1 MILLSTVLSRRTG
14 LKLSDQDL
22 IVNVIGGIKVTEPAA
37 DLGIALAIVSSF
49 KDLSPK
55 ESTIVIG
62 EIGLSGELRR
72 VQNITKRIDE
82 AQKMGFSKAIIPNL
96 QSKEIQNSEIKVI
109 GVSNLKEAIN
119 IYFSN
124 WEINDIWIAS
134 WPKLILSLY
143 LFRVKLD
150 DSLLNIN
157 ILAYFSF
164 VKKREIGVLPEWRN
178 GSAADL

>member
-1 MILLSTVLSRRTG
+1 M
-14 LKLSDQDL
+14 
-22 IVNVIGGIKVTEPAA
+22 IGGIKVTEPAA

-124 WEINDIWIAS
+124 
-134 WPKLILSLY
+134 
-143 LFRVKLD
+143 
-150 DSLLNIN
+150 
-157 ILAYFSF
+157 
-164 VKKREIGVLPEWRN
+164 
-178 GSAADL
+178 